1 MSMKYLKYFVVLFF
15 FFSPNFLQA
24 EKVKYVNMLNE
35 KDKLKYQECKR
46 SVYGEFRSYQ
56 RAYRSELRK
65 YKSIIRKYWPTVE
78 TSTDHKWVEYT
89 NKFRNKKVINFQ
101 QRYMLFSVTA
111 INIKDAKR
119 KMLKLLNEIERTTVR
134 SAIKNDILE
143 KMVFK
148 KLKMKSPKSN
158 IQTKL
163 IADALTMWDLEKY
176 RGDIESKKLL
186 RRKYKGKNLYSIKLK
201 LPKKYIIRKAGTYK
215 KIITKYSKRFRIP
228 AELIY
233 AIIHNESSFNPMGR
247 SHALAYG
254 MMQTN
259 PKDTC
264 FDAYKF
270 IHNEHK
276 LLTSFY
282 LYNPKNNIEIGT
294 AYLHVLFYQ
303 YLKYIKDRRS
313 RLYCTIAAYD
323 SGPIDVLRVFS
334 KDTDFK
340 VAGKVVNKLTY
351 KQVYKKLRDKLPK
364 YKTRRYLREV
374 NKSISLYQKLIRK
387 INLQ

>member
-1 MSMKYLKYFVVLFF
+1 MSMKYLKYFVILFF
-15 FFSPNFLQA
+15 FLNSNFLEA
-24 EKVKYVNMLNE
+24 GKYVNMLNE
-35 KDKLKYQECKR
+35 QDKLKYQECKR

-78 TSTDHKWVEYT
+78 TSTDHKWVEYSD
-89 NKFRNKKVINFQ
+89 KFHNKKVINFQ

-111 INIKDAKR
+111 INIKDAKK
-119 KMLKLLNEIERTTVR
+119 KMLKLLNEIERTTVQ

-158 IQTKL
+158 IKTKL

-186 RRKYKGKNLYSIKLK
+186 RRKYKGKNLYSIRLK

-228 AELIY
+228 DELIY

-282 LYNPKNNIEIGT
+282 LYDPENNIEIGT

-323 SGPIDVLRVFS
+323 SGPVDVLRVFS
-334 KDTDFK
+334 KNTDFK
-340 VAGKVVNKLTY
+340 VAGKVINKLTY
-351 KQVYKKLRDKLPK
+351 KQVYKKLRNKLPK

-374 NKSISLYQKLIRK
+374 NNSIAIYQKLIRK